1 MGFKVLSGDN
11 AHILMKTPNNLS
23 SWEFFDKLLNEAYVV
38 GTPGLALGCREKDFR
53 LSSFGDRQILKSALK
68 SIEKI

>member
-1 MGFKVLSGDN
+1 
-11 AHILMKTPNNLS
+11 MKTPNNLS

-38 GTPGLALGCREKDFR
+38 GTPGSGFGLQGEGYFR
-53 LSSFGDRQILKSALK
+53 LSSFGDRQNIKKALK